1 MAFVKVVKNKAY
13 FKRFQTQFKR
23 RREGKTDYLA
33 RKKMLSQD
41 VNKYL
46 APKYRLVARITN
58 TKIITQ
64 VVYST
69 LQGDKVVSQATSQE
83 LKKFGLTTGLS
94 NYSAAYATGLLLARR
109 TLAGLKL
116 DQTFQAN
123 KKIDGNDFDISAVS
137 VGQRRPFMCILDI
150 GLIRSTIGNRVFG
163 VLKGA
168 TDGGLHVPHS
178 VKKFP
183 GFSKDKDNKKTTFAA
198 DVHRDRIFGVHVD
211 NYMKTLKKE
220 SAEAYQKQFS
230 QWDKCLQ
237 ENKAK
242 SVEELMT
249 KVFDK
254 IKAEPLFVKA
264 AKKIYKPKF
273 LNEKKTLVQSGS
285 KQYKREVKLT
295 KEEREQRVEKKIA
308 AAKEQLNL
316 LQKN

>member
-33 RKKMLSQD
+33 RKKMITQD

-46 APKYRLVARITN
+46 APKYRLVARVTN
-58 TKIITQ
+58 SKIITQ
-64 VVYST
+64 IVHST
-69 LQGDKVVSQATSQE
+69 LQGDNVISQATSQE
-83 LKKFGLTTGLS
+83 LKKYGLTTGLS

-109 TLAGLKL
+109 TLNVLKL
-116 DQTFQAN
+116 DKTFEAN
-123 KKIDGNDFDISAVS
+123 KKIDGNDFDISS
-137 VGQRRPFMCILDI
+137 VNVGSRRPFLCILDI
-150 GLIRSTIGNRVFG
+150 GLIRSTVGNRVFG

-168 TDGGLHVPHS
+168 TDGGLHIPHS

-183 GFSKDKDNKKTTFAA
+183 GFTNDKEAKKTSFDA

-211 NYMKTLKKE
+211 NYMKKLKSE
-220 SAEAYQKQFS
+220 SKDLYLKQFS
-230 QWDKCLQ
+230 EWDKCLTA
-237 ENKAK
+237 NKVK

-249 KVFDK
+249 KVFDQ
-254 IKAEPLFVKA
+254 IKADPVYVKK

-295 KEEREQRVEKKIA
+295 KEEKDQRIAQKIA
-308 AAKEQLNL
+308 TAKE
-316 LQKN
+316 